1 MASTRSSEAID
12 RLREFRAG
20 WYDCLTSRKDALFEL
35 TDAVLSAPM
44 ITSLPYLSLEPVFR
58 RSWGSL
64 YDGLAAGRIDDDRVP
79 ELLVAAGPRDW
90 PLTFAIDASTHPRP
104 YAETSPGREWHHL
117 SGPGGMDGGVPGWA
131 WQHVTQLN
139 LDHDSWVAPMDAV
152 RVATGGPAQTLA
164 AVGQIRALAGRLRAA
179 GRAGRKLFVHDAGYD
194 LAVLAYELHGEAD
207 VNGEH
212 TAHCTD
218 LPADT
223 HHRLCGVHTVSGN
236 DDIEL
241 LVRIRNDRLLYRD
254 PPPREPGNAGRAGR
268 PRRHGEPFSCARPD
282 THGKPDH
289 QLTLHDELYG
299 QVTVTA
305 WDGLHPKLD
314 KKDHFAHRAETP
326 ILSGTVICV
335 QVERLPG
342 GRRATPKP
350 MWLFWSG
357 QGIPDLERCW
367 RSYLR
372 RFDIEHYLKFLKS
385 VLGWTHMALRHPEQA
400 MRWTWTLLAAY
411 TQLLLARHHAQ
422 DQRYP
427 WERRHHR
434 RLSPGRVRRDFPRL
448 LITLGTPATPPKSS
462 TAGPGRPKGRTSTP
476 APRHPALKKSA

>member
-1 MASTRSSEAID
+1 MG
-12 RLREFRAG
+12 RANG
-20 WYDCLTSRKDALFEL
+20 
-35 TDAVLSAPM
+35 
-44 ITSLPYLSLEPVFR
+44 R
-58 RSWGSL
+58 RPGCHRGSGP
-64 YDGLAAGRIDDDRVP
+64 DAGRGRAD
-79 ELLVAAGPRDW
+79 PR
-90 PLTFAIDASTHPRP
+90 
-104 YAETSPGREWHHL
+104 
-117 SGPGGMDGGVPGWA
+117 
-131 WQHVTQLN
+131 
-139 LDHDSWVAPMDAV
+139 
-152 RVATGGPAQTLA
+152 
-164 AVGQIRALAGRLRAA
+164 LAGRLRAA

-342 GRRATPKP
+342 GRRAT
-350 MWLFWSG
+350 LSRCGCSG
-357 QGIPDLERCW
+357 PAKASL
-367 RSYLR
+367 
-372 RFDIEHYLKFLKS
+372 
-385 VLGWTHMALRHPEQA
+385 
-400 MRWTWTLLAAY
+400 TWNDAGDHISAGST
-411 TQLLLARHHAQ
+411 
-422 DQRYP
+422 
-427 WERRHHR
+427 
-434 RLSPGRVRRDFPRL
+434 
-448 LITLGTPATPPKSS
+448 SS
-462 TAGPGRPKGRTSTP
+462 TT
-476 APRHPALKKSA
+476 